1 MYVLRN
7 KINRTEQEVQEWA
20 GGGGNISHFYKESL
34 EKGLAK
40 ETYDSVNT
48 QTSGDRMPHRGQ

>member
-1 MYVLRN
+1 MLRN

-20 GGGGNISHFYKESL
+20 GGGGTICHFFKESL

-48 QTSGDRMPHRGQ
+48 QTSRDRMPRRRQ